1 MAKTTG
7 LSKTFLITSS
17 SLALQN
23 VYIQLCTL
31 PLRLELGCGAL
42 IGDSARMSS
51 FIFSVICFLRRNRN
65 HVTQNTVSLRQAWA
79 PYSVSGLKSTA
90 GLLWRLE
97 LFYACSLGIIGC
109 PDFVNPLI
117 RRREP

>member
-31 PLRLELGCGAL
+31 PLRLEPGCVAL
-42 IGDSARMSS
+42 IGGFGPNVKLYFWRFWILLLM
-51 FIFSVICFLRRNRN
+51 VYLFL
-65 HVTQNTVSLRQAWA
+65 TETKIL
-79 PYSVSGLKSTA
+79 
-90 GLLWRLE
+90 
-97 LFYACSLGIIGC
+97 
-109 PDFVNPLI
+109 
-117 RRREP
+117 